1 MNNNPNIFLTVHRI
15 SDDGTVSSFQ
25 IEEDFITQEVVSKTQ
40 ISSENVNFTSELGWN
55 YAEDSKVNLSY
66 RYLEP
71 DDQSVTI
78 VKIGGVEDLN
88 PLNYAS
94 EINTVLSDPGDC
106 KQYVN
111 NSLVEPRRESKI
123 PNIPTMVRCQNCDTN
138 FPTKY
143 QYQRHQCEFN
153 ADKVVS
159 VFILF
164 HFANVILPFARENTI
179 NCWIEAFSYV

>member
-1 MNNNPNIFLTVHRI
+1 MNNSNNIFLTVHRI
-15 SDDGTVSSFQ
+15 DEDGTISSYQ
-25 IEEDFITQEVVSKTQ
+25 YEEDFITQEVVSKTP
-40 ISSENVNFTSELGWN
+40 ISSGDINFNSQYSWDHPADN
-55 YAEDSKVNLSY
+55 KVNLSY

-88 PLNYAS
+88 PMNYAT
-94 EINTVLSDPGDC
+94 EISTVLSDPGDC
-106 KQYVN
+106 KPYNIN
-111 NSLVEPRRESKI
+111 NSMLVKPPKRESKI

-153 ADKVVS
+153 ADKVVRT
-159 VFILF
+159 
-164 HFANVILPFARENTI
+164 VIIIIF
-179 NCWIEAFSYV
+179 